1 MMRDMQAKPPSLL
14 PILRTETQAELL
26 GALMIRGF
34 DGSSVTDLARLLG
47 TSASTI
53 VREVDRLE
61 AAGITL
67 SERVGRTRLIWV
79 DNTSPYARP
88 LRELI
93 EVAFGP
99 QPLIASALA
108 SIDGIDDAFIFGS
121 FARAAL
127 SAEPVTPNDID
138 LLIVG
143 IVDRTA
149 VYEAIRPV
157 EQRVGRE
164 IDVTFRTTEQWLN
177 EDDPFV
183 RTVKS
188 RPLIDL
194 ELRQP

>member
-1 MMRDMQAKPPSLL
+1 MRDMQTRPPSLL

-26 GALMIRGF
+26 VALMIRDF
-34 DGSSVTDLARLLG
+34 DGSSVTDLATLLG

-61 AAGITL
+61 AAGITR
-67 SERVGRTRLIWV
+67 SERIGRTRLIWV
-79 DNTSPYARP
+79 DGESPYARP

-93 EVAFGP
+93 DAAFGP

-108 SIDGIDDAFIFGS
+108 SVDGIDNAFIFGS
-121 FARAAL
+121 FARVAL
-127 SAEPVTPNDID
+127 GAETMKPNDID

-143 IVDRTA
+143 TVDRSS

-157 EQRVGRE
+157 EQRAGRE
-164 IDVTFRTTEQWLN
+164 IDVTFRTREQWLS

-183 RTVKS
+183 RTVRS

-194 ELRQP
+194 ELRQS